1 MADGSGRSLLDDEG
15 RLFGL
20 VNVIDVLV
28 VLLFLAVVVAGVT
41 LLLPGGGEAD
51 TRYATIDLGEQ
62 PEYVAERISPGDEWD
77 PDGTAHSLTITDV
90 YRFDVDG
97 STNVTIRAEINGTRI
112 EPADAGDAPT
122 LEFRGDRLRLG
133 RTLGIDTGEYSA
145 DGQVTRVDQSGRD
158 LPIQKSTF
166 VVETQVSSG
175 TIDEIAV
182 GDQFRVAGDTFAE
195 ITDFEAYPN
204 GNSTRYALLA
214 ITARTINRSGTLRFG
229 DRPVR
234 VGSTVPF
241 ETGEY
246 ELEGAIVSR
255 GSSTIETEQRP
266 LVLQTTVPTSVAA
279 DVQPG
284 DEFRI
289 GDTPVVTVEEVTVYA
304 TGNANRRR
312 IVLGVNALTRSED
325 GSLLF
330 GDRQVRIGSSIPLET
345 GEYDIDGEVIRR
357 DGLTEP
363 GTPTVRTARLQL
375 TNIPPERAE
384 VITEGMTER
393 VRGTETARI
402 VEKTDEPAEVVLESD
417 DGDIFLRE
425 HPRNRDVELV
435 AELHVR
441 ELDDGSIRFRG
452 ETLLAGQ
459 TIRLELGSTTI
470 EAELI
475 AFTDG

>member
-158 LPIQKSTF
+158 LPIQESTF

-195 ITDFEAYPN
+195 ITDFEAYP
-204 GNSTRYALLA
+204 GNDSTRYTLLA
-214 ITARTINRSGTLRFG
+214 IAAQAIDRGGTLQFG
-229 DRPVR
+229 GQPVR

-246 ELEGAIVSR
+246 ELEGTIVSR

-289 GDTPVVTVEEVTVYA
+289 GDTPVVTVEEVTAYA

-357 DGLTEP
+357 GGLTEP

>member
-97 STNVTIRAEINGTRI
+97 STNVTIRAAVNGTQI

-158 LPIQKSTF
+158 LPIQESTF

-195 ITDFEAYPN
+195 ITDFEAYPS

-289 GDTPVVTVEEVTVYA
+289 GDTPVVTVEEVTAYA

-330 GDRQVRIGSSIPLET
+330 GDRQVRIGSSIPVET
-345 GEYDIDGEVIRR
+345 GKYDIEGEVIRR

-475 AFTDG
+475 AFIDG

>member
-28 VLLFLAVVVAGVT
+28 VLLLLAVVVAGVT

-90 YRFDVDG
+90 YRFSVDG
-97 STNVTIRAEINGTRI
+97 STNVTIRAAVNGTQI

-133 RTLGIDTGEYSA
+133 RTLGIETGEYSA
-145 DGQVTRVDQSGRD
+145 DGQVIRVDQSGRD
-158 LPIQKSTF
+158 LPIQESTF
-166 VVETQVSSG
+166 MVETRLGSG
-175 TIDEIAV
+175 TVEEIAV

-195 ITDFEAYPN
+195 ITDFEAYPS
-204 GNSTRYALLA
+204 GNTTRYALLA

-325 GSLLF
+325 ASLLF
-330 GDRQVRIGSSIPLET
+330 GDRQVRIGSAIPLET
-345 GEYDIDGEVIRR
+345 AKYDIEGEVIRR

-435 AELHVR
+435 AELYGR

-475 AFTDG
+475 AFTDR

>member
-28 VLLFLAVVVAGVT
+28 VLLLLAVVVAGVT

-90 YRFDVDG
+90 YRFDADG
-97 STNVTIRAEINGTRI
+97 STNVTIRAAVNGTRI
-112 EPADAGDAPT
+112 EPADASSAPT

-133 RTLGIDTGEYSA
+133 RTLGIETGEYSA
-145 DGQVTRVDQSGRD
+145 DGQVIRVDQSGRD
-158 LPIQKSTF
+158 LPIQESTF

-175 TIDEIAV
+175 TTDEIAV
-182 GDQFRVAGDTFAE
+182 GDQFRVAGDKFAE
-195 ITDFEAYPN
+195 ITDFEAYPS
-204 GNSTRYALLA
+204 GNTTRYALLA

-246 ELEGAIVSR
+246 ELEGTIVSR

-289 GDTPVVTVEEVTVYA
+289 GDTPVVTVEEVTAYA

-330 GDRQVRIGSSIPLET
+330 GDRQVQIGSSIPLET
-345 GEYDIDGEVIRR
+345 GKYDIEGEVIRR

-375 TNIPPERAE
+375 KNIPPERAA
-384 VITEGMTER
+384 VITEGQTER

>member
-122 LEFRGDRLRLG
+122 FEFRGDRLRLG

-158 LPIQKSTF
+158 LPIQESTF

-195 ITDFEAYPN
+195 ITDFEAYP
-204 GNSTRYALLA
+204 GNDNTRYTLLA
-214 ITARTINRSGTLRFG
+214 ITAQTIDRGGTLQFG
-229 DRPVR
+229 GQPVR

-246 ELEGAIVSR
+246 ELEGTIVSR

-475 AFTDG
+475 TFTDG